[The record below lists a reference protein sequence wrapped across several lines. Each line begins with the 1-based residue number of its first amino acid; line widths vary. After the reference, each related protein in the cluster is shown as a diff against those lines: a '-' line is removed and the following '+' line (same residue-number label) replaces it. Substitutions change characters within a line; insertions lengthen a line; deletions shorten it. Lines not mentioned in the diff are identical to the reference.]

1 MRLGAYRL
9 LGEISP
15 FFNYLKV
22 NKNIKIS
29 GLSGV
34 PRKFIS
40 SLWSQA
46 SLGAGSSN
54 IVVTQNRA
62 ATWFGTSKTIGTKK
76 VRHNQEEAT
85 V

>member
-9 LGEISP
+9 SGEVPP

-34 PRKFIS
+34 PHKFIS
-40 SLWSQA
+40 SLWSQP
-46 SLGAGSSN
+46 SLGADCSN
-54 IVVTQNRA
+54 TVFTQNRA
-62 ATWFGTSKTIGTKK
+62 TMWFGMSKTIGTKK